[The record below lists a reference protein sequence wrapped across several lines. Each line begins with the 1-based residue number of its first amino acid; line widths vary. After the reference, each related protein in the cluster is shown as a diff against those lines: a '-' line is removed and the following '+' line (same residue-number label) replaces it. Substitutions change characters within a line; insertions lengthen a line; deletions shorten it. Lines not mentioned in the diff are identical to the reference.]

1 MDVFGKA
8 LMDFHNGDY
17 TEDIKTHSSL
27 GDEDI
32 IPLPYLFRSLEEM
45 PKIEQ
50 YALKLT
56 KGKVLD
62 IGCGSGSHSL
72 HLQDSGLD
80 VTGLDKSKGAIEVSK
95 QRGLQ
100 SVVNSSILDFSGIQF
115 DTLLLIM
122 NGIGLCGTLDNLSD
136 FLAHLKSLLLPDGQ
150 ILLDSSDII
159 YMYEQDEDGGIW
171 VPGEISYYGEVSYT
185 MEYKKQKSHP
195 FDWLYLDFHTLK
207 EHCTIQNMNCELVMH
222 GPHYDYL
229 AKLSHKKE

>member
-115 DTLLLIM
+115 DTLL
-122 NGIGLCGTLDNLSD
+122 
-136 FLAHLKSLLLPDGQ
+136 
-150 ILLDSSDII
+150 
-159 YMYEQDEDGGIW
+159 
-171 VPGEISYYGEVSYT
+171 
-185 MEYKKQKSHP
+185 
-195 FDWLYLDFHTLK
+195 
-207 EHCTIQNMNCELVMH
+207 
-222 GPHYDYL
+222 
-229 AKLSHKKE
+229 